1 MSELPQIDQALENAV
16 LEGTPH
22 DIMARYAGFSAAA
35 AAADFG
41 EYDTNVVVIDTETTG
56 VSFQKDE
63 LTQIA
68 AARLEHGEATEWFVT
83 FVNPGQPIPEEIVHL
98 THITDDDVADAPAP
112 SEALEKLVE
121 FVGDAKLVAHNA
133 YFDKHFVT
141 NHPAGYPLLENQW
154 IDSLELSR
162 IALPR
167 MKSHRL
173 IDLVKAFGAPLST
186 HRADDDVLATCSL
199 YRILLA
205 AVEAIPE
212 PLLNEIASFAT
223 PSEWPFG
230 AVFQYFAERKQRALE
245 QAELTADELALGR
258 VRLPGRFSLSEVRVN
273 RVSAM
278 ESKSKKDAADFLSP
292 ALLQRMKQSGSH
304 VVTSGGEEPATLRFP
319 TPEQVEH
326 DFSEDGIMGRIYS
339 DYESRAEQ
347 LEMALAVRDAFE
359 NSENL
364 MVEAGTG
371 TGKSMAYLVPCAQV
385 ATDNDI
391 GIGIA
396 TKTNALLDQLV
407 YKELPALSKAMGGTL
422 KFVPLKGFTHYPCL
436 LRVQRILREGPRMVN
451 VQNELRPQAPA
462 LAALLSFIEQTGYG
476 DMDALKIDYRT
487 LPRGAVT
494 CSSGD
499 CLRRRCP
506 FYGKE
511 CFVHG
516 SRMMAQNADIV
527 VTNHS
532 LLFYD
537 AAADGSLLP
546 PIRYWV
552 VDEAHGAED
561 EARRALSLSVSVDDL
576 GRLVRRTSSED
587 PRTNVFLAAARKVQP
602 PEDDSASLAAAGGQ
616 ASTETPGTLF
626 HMLVKKAT
634 GAARGFAEAEERFA
648 DQALDLLQYDPQKK
662 SSYELFD
669 LHINDAVRH
678 SEVFGA
684 LKTYASDMVDAGEKL
699 IHVAQELVALMD
711 DFKGVGFAQRE
722 IASVALEL
730 KEMVQA
736 ANIIFLKPSDAH
748 VYSVT
753 LNRRQGKGRQQNAT
767 RGGSV
772 FHAQLYNV
780 GAALDETLYTN
791 TRSIIYT
798 SATLTVNG
806 SFKPFEESVGLNTGE
821 QSQAAEIKLD
831 PCFDFDSNMKVYVVN
846 DIPEPNSPDYMEAL
860 QVFLREAHVA
870 QGGAMLT
877 LFTNKKDMD
886 RCYSAVEPALKE
898 SDLRLVCQR
907 WGVSVKGLRDDFVR
921 DEALSLFALKSFWE
935 GFDAPGATLR
945 GVVIPKLPFSK
956 PTDPLS
962 LERKARD
969 DNAWRRFDLPKA
981 VLEVRQ
987 AAGRL
992 IRKADDRGALILCD
1006 SRLLTKGYGKVFIG
1020 SLPSKNVTV
1029 ASAAEI
1035 CDLLRR

>member
-1 MSELPQIDQALENAV
+1 MSNQQPVPEALEAAV
-16 LEGTPH
+16 LEGTPQ
-22 DIMARYAGFSAAA
+22 DVVFRYAGLSQAAA
-35 AAADFG
+35 DADFG

-83 FVNPGQPIPEEIVHL
+83 FVNPGQPIPEDIVHL
-98 THITDDDVADAPAP
+98 THITDADVADAPTP

-205 AVEAIPE
+205 AVDAIPE

-223 PSEWPFG
+223 QSEWPFG
-230 AVFQYFAERKQRALE
+230 TIFRYFAERKRKAIE
-245 QAELTADELALGR
+245 QAELTQDELAMGR
-258 VRLPGRFSLSEVRVN
+258 VRLSGQFSLSEVRSK
-273 RVSAM
+273 RVSAI
-278 ESKSKKDAADFLSP
+278 ECVPKKDASLLLSP
-292 ALLQRMKQSGSH
+292 GLLQKMKQAGSH
-304 VVTSGGEEPATLRFP
+304 VTTESGEEPATMSFP
-319 TPEQVEH
+319 TSEQIER
-326 DFSEDGIMGRIYS
+326 DFSEEGIMGRIYD
-339 DYESRAEQ
+339 DYESRGEQ
-347 LEMALAVRDAFE
+347 LQMALAVRDAFE
-359 NSENL
+359 AQENL
-364 MVEAGTG
+364 VVEAGTG
-371 TGKSMAYLVPCAQV
+371 TGKSMAYLVPCAQT
-385 ATDNDI
+385 ALANGI
-391 GIGIA
+391 GVGIA

-407 YKELPALSKAMGGTL
+407 YKELPALSKAMGGKLT
-422 KFVPLKGFTHYPCL
+422 FVPLKGFTHYPCL
-436 LRVQRILREGPRMVN
+436 LRIQRVLREGPRMVN

-462 LAALLSFIEQTGYG
+462 LAALLSFVEQTGYG

-487 LPRGAVT
+487 LPRRAIT
-494 CSSGD
+494 TTSGD

-516 SRMMAQNADIV
+516 SRMMAQSADVV

-561 EARRALSLSVSVDDL
+561 EARRALSLSVAVDDL
-576 GRLVRRTSSED
+576 ARLVRRTSADD
-587 PRTNVFLAAARKVQP
+587 PRVNVFLAASRKVQE
-602 PEDDSASLAAAGGQ
+602 PEDDAASLAKAGAQ
-616 ASTETPGTLF
+616 SSTETPGTLF
-626 HMLVKKAT
+626 FGLVKKAT
-634 GAARGFAEAEERFA
+634 AAADVFAEAEQRFA
-648 DQALDLLQYDPQKK
+648 DQALELLQFDPQKK

-678 SEVFGA
+678 SEAFGA
-684 LKTYASDMVDAGEKL
+684 LKNHASDMVDAAEKL
-699 IHVAQELVALMD
+699 IHVSQELVALMD
-711 DFKGVGFAQRE
+711 DFKGVGFVQRE

-736 ANIIFLKPSDAH
+736 ANVIFLKPSDAH

-772 FHAQLYNV
+772 FHAELYNV

-806 SFKPFEESVGLNTGE
+806 SFKPFEESVGLNTSD
-821 QSQAAEIKLD
+821 QSQAAQLKLD
-831 PCFDFDSNMKVYVVN
+831 PCFDFDSNMKVYVVS
-846 DIPEPNSPDYMEAL
+846 DIPEPNDPAYMEAL
-860 QVFLREAHVA
+860 QAFLRDAHVA

-898 SDLRLVCQR
+898 NDLRLVCQR
-907 WGVSVKGLRDDFVR
+907 WGVSVKGLRDDFVS

-992 IRKADDRGALILCD
+992 IRKADDEGALILCD
-1006 SRLLTKGYGKVFIG
+1006 SRLLSKGYGKVFIG
-1020 SLPSKNVTV
+1020 SLPSSNVTV
-1029 ASAAEI
+1029 ATADEI
-1035 CDLLRR
+1035 CSMLRR